1 MEIFVDVKGYEGLYK
16 VSNYGKVLSVKSG
29 KVRKNCKK
37 TRKCGKIDF
46 YVNLHKN
53 NQEKRFAIH
62 RLVGEAFV
70 PNPERKTQINHIDGN
85 PSNNHY
91 SNLEWVTPYENIRHA
106 IENKLQRDRR
116 TYEAG
121 SKPKGILIYNQN
133 ERIEFKSIGECAEYL
148 DKENKKSVKNCL
160 SRAVKKGY
168 KVKGYTVEL
177 KV

>member
-1 MEIFVDVKGYEGLYK
+1 MEKFVDIKGYEGIYK
-16 VSNYGKVLSVKSG
+16 ISNYGKVLSVKSG

-46 YVNLHKN
+46 YVNLHKDN
-53 NQEKRFAIH
+53 EEKRFAIH

-70 PNPERKTQINHIDGN
+70 PNLEMKTQINHIDGN

-106 IENKLQRDRR
+106 IETGLQRNRR
-116 TYEAG
+116 TYKAG
-121 SKPKGILIYNQN
+121 SKPKGILIYN
-133 ERIEFKSIGECAEYL
+133 EKEKFEFESIGECAEFL
-148 DKENKKSVKNCL
+148 DKDNKKSIKNCL
-160 SRAVKKGY
+160 SRAFKKGY